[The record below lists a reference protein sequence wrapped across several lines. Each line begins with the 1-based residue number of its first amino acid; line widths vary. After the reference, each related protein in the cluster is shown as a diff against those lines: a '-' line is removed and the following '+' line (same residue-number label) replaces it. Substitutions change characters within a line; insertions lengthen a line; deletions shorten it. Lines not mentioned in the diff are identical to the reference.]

1 MPKRL
6 LLAAL
11 LTATSAPVFA
21 QSAPSTLRPT
31 VQATTPPTPEQ
42 AAQVIERLF
51 GSMYGPG
58 ADTQLTYGAVPATLP
73 LRLDPRL
80 GVIASLR
87 TSGNGGQFVQHRVLL
102 SSALS
107 AEQALAALT
116 QSLAATGW
124 KPLPNYGQPVG
135 FVTGQT
141 LRNAG
146 FYREGETNF
155 ILNANLSGREGR
167 TDLDLNLNPVGDQQ
181 IASIKKA
188 PTSRPYSSLPLLKAF
203 PEATVKGGSV
213 VTTVNGALSSV
224 HVQTERSANEVL
236 AFYSAQL
243 KAAGWKA
250 RTDTRDGPLRVVTYS
265 LRDLNGREALGTL
278 GIRPWE
284 KEGGGYVL
292 TVSVQGFKP

>member
-1 MPKRL
+1 MSKRV

-11 LTATSAPVFA
+11 LTVLPTPALAQTSP
-21 QSAPSTLRPT
+21 PP

-58 ADTQLTYGAVPATLP
+58 AETQLTYGAVPATLP

-87 TSGNGGQFVQHRVLL
+87 TSSNGGQFVQHRVLL
-102 SSALS
+102 STPLPP
-107 AEQALAALT
+107 EQARAALE

-135 FVTGQT
+135 FVTQQT
-141 LRNAG
+141 VRNAG
-146 FYREGETNF
+146 FYREGGTNL
-155 ILNANLSGREGR
+155 ILHANLLGREGR
-167 TDLDLNLNPVGDQQ
+167 TDLDLNVNPVGEQQ

-188 PTSRPYSSLPLLKAF
+188 PTSRPYSSLPLLRAL
-203 PEATVKGGSV
+203 PEAAVKGGSV

-224 HVQTERSANEVL
+224 HVQTRRSANEVL

-243 KAAGWKA
+243 RAAGWKA
-250 RTDTRDGPLRVVTYS
+250 RTDTTDGPLRVVTYS